1 MKTSRRFLA
10 LFVLLVL
17 AASPGDA
24 RARPPKG
31 HTTEALAEAAPKEVS
46 ETIRSALEPKAI
58 RVMAP
63 EGKPYVDVWL
73 RKTLPSVK
81 PKEDL
86 GVTFTGLE
94 EGTLLGVVRF
104 NTKGSDFKGNEFPA
118 GVYTMRYG
126 VQPRDGDHLGVSE
139 TRDFVLLSPL
149 KADTKLEPVPHKEL
163 VNLSV
168 QVSGIKHPTVLY
180 VVKTDGKEKPPRV
193 YKDDSEKVILDVELP
208 AEEKGGSAVR
218 LGIVIRGQAAE

>member
-1 MKTSRRFLA
+1 MN
-10 LFVLLVL
+10 
-17 AASPGDA
+17 ASPLCVALLAGLLPEA
-24 RARPPKG
+24 AAAQPPKAYA
-31 HTTEALAEAAPKEVS
+31 TEVLSDPAPKEAS
-46 ETIRSALEPKAI
+46 EAIRSALEPKGI
-58 RVMAP
+58 RVLGAD
-63 EGKPYVDVWL
+63 GKPYVDAWL
-73 RKTLPSVK
+73 RKSLPSRK

-86 GVTFTGLE
+86 GIKFPVLE
-94 EGTLLGVVRF
+94 EGTVVGVVRF

-139 TRDFVLLSPL
+139 TRDFILLSPL

-180 VVKTDGKEKPPRV
+180 LVKAEGKEKPPRV
-193 YKDDSEKVILDVELP
+193 YQDENTENVILDVELP
-208 AEEKGGSAVR
+208 AEEKGGAAIR
-218 LGIVIRGQAAE
+218 LGIVVRGQAAE

>member
-1 MKTSRRFLA
+1 MKASRRLLA
-10 LFVLLVL
+10 LLVL
-17 AASPGDA
+17 AATLGDT
-24 RARPPKG
+24 RAQPPKG
-31 HTTEALAEAAPKEVS
+31 HTTEALAESAPKEVS
-46 ETIRSALEPKAI
+46 ETIRSALEAKGI
-58 RVMAP
+58 RVLGP
-63 EGKPYVDVWL
+63 DGKPYVDLWP
-73 RKTLPSVK
+73 RKTIPTAK
-81 PKEDL
+81 PKEEQ
-86 GVTFTGLE
+86 GVKFPALE

-139 TRDFVLLSPL
+139 SRDFVLLSPL

-180 VVKTDGKEKPPRV
+180 IVKPDAKEKPPRV
-193 YKDDSEKVILDVELP
+193 YQDDTEKVILDVELP
-208 AEEKGGSAVR
+208 AEEKGGSAARV
-218 LGIVIRGQAAE
+218 GIVVRGQAAE